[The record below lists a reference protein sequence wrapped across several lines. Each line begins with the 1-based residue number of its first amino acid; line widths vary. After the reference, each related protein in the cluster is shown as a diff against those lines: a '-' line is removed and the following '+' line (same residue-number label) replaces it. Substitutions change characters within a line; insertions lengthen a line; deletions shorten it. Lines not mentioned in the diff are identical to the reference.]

1 MITPFINHL
10 NQLLPLKSAEEEM
23 IRQTL
28 RVRQYPKGALL
39 LSEGDIASA
48 FYFNIS
54 GFVRLFYTRDGEER
68 TAYFY
73 PEGTFISPYESFVR
87 QQPATLSLQATEE
100 TQVVEISLEAS
111 AQLLAFSPKFEALA
125 RIAMEDELIAHQ
137 KMISSL
143 LTLSPEGRYSQL
155 LKEQPTIFQRV
166 PQHYL
171 ASYIGVKP
179 ESLSR
184 IKRRVLKR

>member
-1 MITPFINHL
+1 MITFITHL
-10 NQLLPLKSAEEEM
+10 NQRLPLSSQEEEK
-23 IRQTL
+23 IKETL
-28 RVRQYPKGALL
+28 NVRRYTKGEFLL
-39 LSEGDIASA
+39 LEGGIAKS
-48 FYFNIS
+48 FYFNLS
-54 GFVRLFYTRDGEER
+54 GFVRLFYTREGEER

-73 PEGTFISPYESFVR
+73 PEKTFISPYESFVH
-87 QQPATLSLQATEE
+87 QQPSTFSLQATED
-100 TQVVEISLEAS
+100 TDVVEISLEAS
-111 AQLLAFSPKFEALA
+111 VELLAFSPKFEALA

-137 KMISSL
+137 KMIAFL
-143 LTLSPEGRYSQL
+143 LTLSPEERYQQL
-155 LKEQPTIFQRV
+155 LNEQPNIFQRI